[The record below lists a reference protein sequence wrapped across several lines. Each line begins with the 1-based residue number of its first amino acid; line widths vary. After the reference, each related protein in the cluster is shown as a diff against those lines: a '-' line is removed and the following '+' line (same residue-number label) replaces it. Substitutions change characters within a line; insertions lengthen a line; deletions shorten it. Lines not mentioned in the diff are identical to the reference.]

1 MHTLNKFITFEH
13 TNEHDLEHD
22 LTHKP
27 NFSTPKINTANGDL
41 TKRWYV
47 HYSYR
52 DPKTGK
58 LKRMNNIY
66 GSANS
71 FKTKEDRL
79 AVLSLYRRR
88 LIKLLKEG
96 YNPFINN
103 TAFHNSKQNIE
114 NNTPEKIKVPE
125 HKPKPDCIQPEPV
138 ANATNPSKETSTV
151 DSMSLK
157 EGFAYSLKL
166 KQNQISERTYKDYQY
181 TSNSF
186 LAWMASNKKE
196 IKTID
201 QITKKVAM
209 DFLNAVLIRSSAR
222 NRNNYRLNL
231 SSLLQTLEDNEMI
244 VSNPMKITPV
254 LKSQSK
260 RNKTYNITEQE
271 KIFDYLEKEDPN
283 LLLFIKFFSYNF
295 LRPIEAC
302 RLKIKDFDLVNKTIQ
317 FQAKNSPLKTKLIP
331 QIVLDE
337 LPDLSKLDPNAYL
350 FTPNKIGGYWEAT
363 DKNRSN
369 YYSKQFNNIVKK
381 HFNLDDNQTMYGFR
395 HTVTTK
401 LYRALVKQS
410 SPHNAK
416 SQLMQI
422 SGHST
427 MAALEKYLRDI
438 DAELPQDYSNL
449 LKDV

>member
-22 LTHKP
+22 LAHKP
-27 NFSTPKINTANGDL
+27 KFSTPKINTANGNL
-41 TKRWYV
+41 SKRWYV

-71 FKTKEDRL
+71 YKNKEDRL
-79 AVLSLYRRR
+79 AVLSVYRKR

-96 YNPFINN
+96 YDPFIDN
-103 TAFHNSKQNIE
+103 TAFHNSKQNTE
-114 NNTPEKIKVPE
+114 NNTPAKIEVPE
-125 HKPKPDCIQPEPV
+125 HKITPSPLPQEPV
-138 ANATNPSKETSTV
+138 ATPKSPSKDPIKAE
-151 DSMSLK
+151 SMSLK
-157 EGFAYSLKL
+157 EGIAFSLEL
-166 KQNQISERTYKDYQY
+166 KKNQISDRTYKDYQY
-181 TSNSF
+181 SSNTF
-186 LAWMASNKKE
+186 IVWMQSNKPE

-201 QITKKVAM
+201 QINKKVAM
-209 DFLNAVLIRSSAR
+209 DFLNAILIRSSAR

-231 SSLLQTLEDNEMI
+231 STLLQTLEDNEI
-244 VSNPMKITPV
+244 ILSNPMKKTPV
-254 LKSQSK
+254 LKSKSK
-260 RNKTYNITEQE
+260 RNKTYNPAEKE
-271 KIFDYLEKEDPN
+271 KIFDHLEKEDPM

-295 LRPIEAC
+295 LRPVEAC

-337 LPDLSKLDPNAYL
+337 LPDLSKLDPEAFL
-350 FTPNKIGGYWEAT
+350 FTPHKIGGFWNAT
-363 DKNRSN
+363 EKNRSN
-369 YYSKQFNNIVKK
+369 YFSKQFNSIVKK
-381 HFNLDDNQTMYGFR
+381 HFKLDANQTMYSFR
-395 HTVTTK
+395 HTFTTK
-401 LYRALVKQS
+401 LYRALVKES
-410 SPHNAK
+410 SPYNAK

-422 SGHST
+422 TGHST
-427 MAALEKYLRDI
+427 MTALEKYLRDI
-438 DAELPQDYSNL
+438 DAQLPEDYSNL